1 MKAVLFKGKGRLE
14 IEDVAIPKVDKEE
27 VLVEVKAT
35 GICGTDRH
43 IYNGEAPAKPPMIPG
58 HEIAGVVVD
67 LGERVS
73 NLKRGDR
80 IAVDPNIFC
89 NNCFYCK
96 RGEIHLCENLEA
108 VGVTRDGGFA
118 QYVLIPAANV
128 YRLPDSISYTA
139 GAMVEPLSCCL
150 HGIDIAE
157 VQTGDLVVVL
167 GGGAI
172 GLILAQLAL
181 LSGAREVI
189 ISEPDSSKREKA
201 KSLGLENVV
210 VPDMIKEVVTNLS
223 KYGAD
228 VVIEAVGRA
237 ETVAQSFELVR
248 RGGTI
253 VLFGV
258 SPEDM
263 KLPISPFDIYQKELT
278 VKGSYINPFV
288 TDRAID
294 ILASGKIEVEGL
306 VTKKYSLED
315 LPDYFSKG
323 KGSQDI
329 KSLLVF
335 E

>member
-150 HGIDIAE
+150 HGIDIADIK
-157 VQTGDLVVVL
+157 TGDLVVVL

-294 ILASGKIEVEGL
+294 ILASGKLEVEGL
-306 VTKKYSLED
+306 VTKKYSLGN

>member
-1 MKAVLFKGKGRLE
+1 MKAIIFKGKGRLE
-14 IEDVAIPKVDKEE
+14 IEEVATPKVEKEE

-58 HEIAGVVVD
+58 HEIAGLVVD
-67 LGERVS
+67 LGEGV
-73 NLKRGDR
+73 NNVKKGDR

-118 QYVLIPAANV
+118 EYVRIPATNV

-150 HGIDIAE
+150 HGIDIAG

-181 LSGAREVI
+181 LSGARKVI
-189 ISEPDSSKREKA
+189 ISEPDSIKREKA
-201 KSLGLENVV
+201 KTLGLENVV
-210 VPDMIKEVVTNLS
+210 VPDMIKEVVTNIS

-228 VVIEAVGRA
+228 IVIEAVGRA
-237 ETVAQSFELVR
+237 ETVAQSFELIR

-263 KLPISPFDIYQKELT
+263 ELPISPFDIYQKELT

-294 ILASGKIEVEGL
+294 ILAAGKIEVEGL
-306 VTKKYSLED
+306 VTKKYSLAD

-323 KGSQDI
+323 NGSQDI

>member
-1 MKAVLFKGKGRLE
+1 MKAIMFKGKGRLE
-14 IEDVAIPKVDKEE
+14 IEEVATPKVDKEE

-67 LGERVS
+67 LGEGV
-73 NLKRGDR
+73 NNVKKGDR

-118 QYVLIPAANV
+118 EYVLIPATNV
-128 YRLPDSISYTA
+128 YRLPDAISYTA

-150 HGIDIAE
+150 HGIDIAG

-181 LSGAREVI
+181 LSGARKVI
-189 ISEPDSSKREKA
+189 ISEPDSIKREKA
-201 KSLGLENVV
+201 KTLGLENVV

-228 VVIEAVGRA
+228 IVIEAVGRA

-263 KLPISPFDIYQKELT
+263 ELPISPFDIYQKELT

-294 ILASGKIEVEGL
+294 ILAAGKIEVEGL
-306 VTKKYSLED
+306 VTKKYSLAD
-315 LPDYFSKG
+315 LPGYFSKG